1 MLSKY
6 ELLTYA
12 LKGVEADIEK
22 LESKI
27 KKGKN
32 KLKDIE
38 AGNKEKKQESNY
50 YAIQEKVKNLLEEV
64 ENLQKLSDDLKWQI
78 SEYEE

>member
-27 KKGKN
+27 KLGKK

-38 AGNKEKKQESNY
+38 AGNKEKKVESNY
-50 YAIQEKVKNLLEEV
+50 YTIQEKVKNLTGEV
-64 ENLQKLSDDLKWQI
+64 EHLQELTNDLKWQI